1 MLMKSRILIIIL
13 GIAFLASCSS
23 ILSQNTGK
31 KTQSSSLM
39 DFLYPDKT
47 SRSEHKPEIPVLK
60 LPVKVGLAF
69 VPSKNWQRD
78 GIHGKDQVELLEKV
92 KKSFLKYDYIDRI
105 AIIPSTYLNGGESFS
120 TLEQVGRL
128 YDVDIMALVSYDQVT
143 QSLENNAALLYWTIV
158 GMYIIPG
165 NENSIQT
172 FVDTAVFDI
181 KSKKMLFRAPGI
193 NKLEK
198 RTTAV
203 GIDDT
208 LTEKSL
214 EGFGLAVTD
223 MTVNLDA
230 ELARFKV
237 RVKEEKI
244 AKVEHRKGYSGGGS
258 ISYYLL
264 ILVFVVL
271 TRKSTRTKIVGFC
284 SFVANFSQQF
294 FARYLGVIP
303 TFEEWG
309 I

>member
-1 MLMKSRILIIIL
+1 MKSRIFIIMLGMIL
-13 GIAFLASCSS
+13 LTSCSA
-23 ILSQNTGK
+23 ILSNNTGK

-39 DFLYPDKT
+39 DFLYPDKE
-47 SRSEHKPEIPVLK
+47 SREELKPEIPVLR

-69 VPSKNWQRD
+69 VPSKSWQRD
-78 GIHGKDQVELLEKV
+78 GIHSKDQIELLEKV

-105 AIIPSTYLNGGESFS
+105 EIIPSTYLNGGEGFT

-128 YDVDIMALVSYDQVT
+128 YDVDVMALVSYDQVT

-193 NKLEK
+193 NKIEK
-198 RTTAV
+198 RTTAI

-214 EGFGLAVTD
+214 ESFSLAVAD
-223 MTVNLDA
+223 MTTNLDV
-230 ELARFKV
+230 ELANFKS
-237 RVKEEKI
+237 RVKEERI
-244 AKVEHRKGYSGGGS
+244 AKIERREGYSGGGS
-258 ISYYLL
+258 MDLYFLALL
-264 ILVFVVL
+264 FALL
-271 TRKSTRTKIVGFC
+271 TIKLTRTKNSWLLLLRRLF
-284 SFVANFSQQF
+284 
-294 FARYLGVIP
+294 
-303 TFEEWG
+303 
-309 I
+309 

>member
-1 MLMKSRILIIIL
+1 MKSRMLIILL

-23 ILSQNTGK
+23 ILSHNTGK

-39 DFLYPDKT
+39 DFLYPDEK
-47 SRSEHKPEIPVLK
+47 SRAEHKPEIPVLK

-69 VPSKNWQRD
+69 VPSKSWQRD

-105 AIIPSTYLNGGESFS
+105 EIIPSTYLSGGEGFS

-128 YDVDIMALVSYDQVT
+128 YDVDVMALVSYDQVT

-193 NKLEK
+193 SKLEK

-203 GIDDT
+203 GVDDI
-208 LTEKSL
+208 LAEKSL
-214 EGFGLAVTD
+214 EGFGLAVAD

-244 AKVEHRKGYSGGGS
+244 AKVEHREGYSGGS
-258 ISYYLL
+258 ISYCLL
-264 ILVFVVL
+264 VLVFVMF
-271 TRKSTRTKIVGFC
+271 TRKSIRAIN
-284 SFVANFSQQF
+284 SRF
-294 FARYLGVIP
+294 FLLRH
-303 TFEEWG
+303 
-309 I
+309 

>member
-1 MLMKSRILIIIL
+1 MKSRILIIIL
-13 GIAFLASCSS
+13 GIAFLTSCSS

-39 DFLYPDKT
+39 DFLYPDET

-69 VPSKNWQRD
+69 VPSKNWERD
-78 GIHGKDQVELLEKV
+78 GIQGKDQVELLEKV
-92 KKSFLKYDYIDRI
+92 KSSFLKYDYIDRI
-105 AIIPSTYLNGGESFS
+105 EIIPSTYLNGGEGFS

-128 YDVDIMALVSYDQVT
+128 YDVDVMALVSYDQVT

-208 LTEKSL
+208 LAEKSL
-214 EGFGLAVTD
+214 EGFGIAVTD

-244 AKVEHRKGYSGGGS
+244 AKVEHREGYSGGA

-264 ILVFVVL
+264 VLVLVVL
-271 TRKSTRTKIVGFC
+271 TRKSTRTK
-284 SFVANFSQQF
+284 SSWLLLP
-294 FARYLGVIP
+294 RR
-303 TFEEWG
+303 
-309 I
+309 

>member
-1 MLMKSRILIIIL
+1 MKSRILIVIL

-39 DFLYPDKT
+39 DFLYPDET
-47 SRSEHKPEIPVLK
+47 SRAEHKPEIPVLK

-78 GIHGKDQVELLEKV
+78 GIHSKDQIELLEKV

-105 AIIPSTYLNGGESFS
+105 EIIPSTYLNGDKGFS

-128 YDVDIMALVSYDQVT
+128 YDVDVIALVSYDQVT
-143 QSLENNAALLYWTIV
+143 QSLENNAAFLYWTIV

-193 NKLEK
+193 NKIEK

-208 LTEKSL
+208 LSEKSL

-230 ELARFKV
+230 ELARFKT

-244 AKVEHRKGYSGGGS
+244 AIVEHRKGYSGGGS
-258 ISYYLL
+258 MSLYLL
-264 ILVFVVL
+264 VLVLLV
-271 TRKSTRTKIVGFC
+271 R
-284 SFVANFSQQF
+284 
-294 FARYLGVIP
+294 RYRFHKEGVH
-303 TFEEWG
+303 
-309 I
+309 

>member
-1 MLMKSRILIIIL
+1 MKSKIFIIMLGVILI
-13 GIAFLASCSS
+13 ASCSS
-23 ILSQNTGK
+23 LISDNTGK

-39 DFLYPDKT
+39 DFLYPNQE
-47 SRSEHKPEIPVLK
+47 SRAAHKPEIPVLT

-78 GIHGKDQVELLEKV
+78 GIHSKDQMDLLKKV

-105 AIIPSTYLNGGESFS
+105 EIIPSTYLNGGEGFS

-128 YDVDIMALVSYDQVT
+128 YDVDVMALVSYDQVT

-181 KSKKMLFRAPGI
+181 KSKKMLFRAPGL

-198 RTTAV
+198 RTTAI

-208 LTEKSL
+208 LMEKSL

-223 MTVNLDA
+223 MTINLDA
-230 ELARFKV
+230 ELAQFKT

-244 AKVEHRKGYSGGGS
+244 AKVERREGYSGGS

-264 ILVFVVL
+264 LFALFMLVNKNGC
-271 TRKSTRTKIVGFC
+271 RK
-284 SFVANFSQQF
+284 FS
-294 FARYLGVIP
+294 
-303 TFEEWG
+303 
-309 I
+309 

>member
-1 MLMKSRILIIIL
+1 MKSKILIMIL
-13 GIAFLASCSS
+13 GIVFLTSCSS
-23 ILSQNTGK
+23 ILSKNTGK
-31 KTQSSSLM
+31 KKQSSSLM
-39 DFLYPDKT
+39 TFLYPDET

-69 VPSKNWQRD
+69 VPSENWQRD
-78 GIHGKDQVELLEKV
+78 GIHSKDQIELLEKV

-105 AIIPSTYLNGGESFS
+105 EIIPSTYLQGGDGFI
-120 TLEQVGRL
+120 TLEQVARL
-128 YDVDIMALVSYDQVT
+128 YDVDVMALVSYDQVT

-172 FVDTAVFDI
+172 FVDTAVFDV

-203 GIDDT
+203 GIDET
-208 LTEKSL
+208 LSEKSL

-230 ELARFKV
+230 ELARFKT

-244 AKVEHRKGYSGGGS
+244 AKVEHRKGYSSGGS
-258 ISYYLL
+258 MSYSLL
-264 ILVFVVL
+264 FLVFVVL
-271 TRKSTRTKIVGFC
+271 TRKLTRTKN
-284 SFVANFSQQF
+284 SWSLLQRRYFS
-294 FARYLGVIP
+294 
-303 TFEEWG
+303 
-309 I
+309 

>member
-1 MLMKSRILIIIL
+1 MKTRIFIIL
-13 GIAFLASCSS
+13 LSALFLASCSS
-23 ILSQNTGK
+23 LMSNNTGK

-39 DFLYPDKT
+39 DFLYPNHA
-47 SRSEHKPEIPVLK
+47 SRAEHQPEIPVLT

-78 GIHGKDQVELLEKV
+78 GIHNKDQIELLEKV

-105 AIIPSTYLNGGESFS
+105 EIIPSTYLNGGEGFT

-128 YDVDIMALVSYDQVT
+128 YDVDVMALVSYDQVT

-165 NENSIQT
+165 NENSVQT

-198 RTTAV
+198 RTTAIGV
-203 GIDDT
+203 DDT
-208 LTEKSL
+208 LIQKSL
-214 EGFGLAVTD
+214 EGFSLAVSD
-223 MTVNLDA
+223 MTINLDA
-230 ELARFKV
+230 ELSTFKT

-244 AKVEHRKGYSGGGS
+244 AKVEHREGYSGGAT
-258 ISYYLL
+258 SYYWLFFIIL
-264 ILVFVVL
+264 ILG
-271 TRKSTRTKIVGFC
+271 RKACCKQSNPIK
-284 SFVANFSQQF
+284 
-294 FARYLGVIP
+294 
-303 TFEEWG
+303 
-309 I
+309 